1 MKTEMKRIS
10 RMCMVMCMVS
20 LLAFHT
26 SCQNKGIDSAAS
38 NAELKERVV
47 DQRFQELIQQ
57 ARNGNVGAYQ
67 SLALCYRDGEGVE
80 KSWINMICMYGI
92 YAQRTGGTIYDVVK
106 FFNEGHSFKL
116 LTEIFSSS
124 SFNENAKE
132 NLELLKKKDSVEA
145 EVIEALLKAYTIDD
159 VTAIMPIMCKAEE
172 EGSEVAAVVQLI
184 YYDELGDK
192 EGKEEC
198 LIRLAKKYPVFYLF
212 LGDIYDDEYE
222 VRKNFSYIQMAMECY
237 YKADACGMLLP
248 KYAFKLLNMCKNY
261 GEKGMIDLDEKEMER
276 LTLLAERKSSL

>member
-1 MKTEMKRIS
+1 MKTEMKRMS

-20 LLAFHT
+20 SLAFHT

-92 YAQRTGGTIYDVVK
+92 YAQKTGGTIYDVVK
-106 FFNEGHSFKL
+106 LFDEGHSFKL

-124 SFNENAKE
+124 SFNERAKE
-132 NLELLKKKDSVEA
+132 NLELLKKMDSVEA
-145 EVIEALLKAYTIDD
+145 KVIEALLKAYTIDD
-159 VTAIMPIMCKAEE
+159 VTAIMPILCKAEE
-172 EGSEVAAVVQLI
+172 EGSEVAAIVQLI

-212 LGDIYDDEYE
+212 LGDIYDAEYE
-222 VRKNFSYIQMAMECY
+222 DRKNFSYIQMALECY

>member
-10 RMCMVMCMVS
+10 SMCMAMCMVS

-26 SCQNKGIDSAAS
+26 SCQNKGIDSVAS
-38 NAELKERVV
+38 NVELKERVV

-106 FFNEGHSFKL
+106 FLNEGHSFKL

-124 SFNENAKE
+124 SFNEKAKE

-159 VTAIMPIMCKAEE
+159 VTAIMPILCKAEE

-212 LGDIYDDEYE
+212 LRDIYDEYE
-222 VRKNFSYIQMAMECY
+222 DRKNFSYIQMAMECY

-248 KYAFKLLNMCKNY
+248 KYAFKLLNMYKNY

-276 LTLLAERKSSL
+276 LTLLAERKSCL